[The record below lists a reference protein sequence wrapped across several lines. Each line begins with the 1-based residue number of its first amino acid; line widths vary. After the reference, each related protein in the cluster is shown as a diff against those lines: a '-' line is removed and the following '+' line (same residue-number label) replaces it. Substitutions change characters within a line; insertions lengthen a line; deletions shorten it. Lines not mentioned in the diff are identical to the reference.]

1 MFFNTPKTVASVVA
15 SFQKTIDD
23 LLAINEKETQRYN
36 NIEIEIQQLNAEQKN
51 AQTEAF
57 NAKAVADKIAKL
69 ISA

>member
-23 LLAINEKETQRYN
+23 LMAINEKETQRYN

>member
-51 AQTEAF
+51 AQAEAF
-57 NAKAVADKIAKL
+57 NAKAIADKIAKL

>member
-1 MFFNTPKTVASVVA
+1 MFFNTPKTVTSVVA

-51 AQTEAF
+51 AQAEAF
-57 NAKAVADKIAKL
+57 NAKAIADKIAKL